1 MQLRVIRHP
10 DHCKNLGL
18 PFRFC
23 TTTGVA
29 NPSPAYCAKCAKFD
43 PLPIGSRRKIEQKRH
58 RRRVYLGTLLEK
70 IIAAVTFNQG
80 QRMAKAIGRLLGRKG
95 CGCNS
100 RKRYLNRWSWYWPP
114 W

>member
-23 TTTGVA
+23 DTTGVA
-29 NPSPAYCAKCAKFD
+29 NPSDSYCAKCAKFE
-43 PLPIGSRRKIEQKRH
+43 PLPFGSRPKIKKRRT
-58 RRRVYLGTLLEK
+58 RRRIYLGSFLERL
-70 IIAAVTFNQG
+70 IASVTFNQG
-80 QRMAKAIGRLLGRKG
+80 QRIAKAIGRLLGRKG
-95 CGCNS
+95 CGCGR
-100 RKRYLNRWSWYWPP
+100 RKRYLNRWSWRWPL